1 MIDWN
6 RVRELHD
13 DVGAEDFAA
22 LVDIFLDEADEVTA
36 RLGGPPENISTDDL
50 HFLRGAMLN
59 LGFRQVSAL
68 CQTLETRIAGG
79 DRDAEGVA
87 ALLDAYKA
95 ARAEFLRGTAGLAG
109 AA

>member
-1 MIDWN
+1 MIDWD

-22 LVDIFLDEADEVTA
+22 LVDIFLDEVDEVTA
-36 RLGGPPENISTDDL
+36 RLGGPPETISAEDL

-59 LGFRQVSAL
+59 LGFSQVSAL
-68 CQTLETRIAGG
+68 CQALESRIAGG
-79 DRDAEGVA
+79 NRDAEGAA

-95 ARAEFLRGTAGLAG
+95 ARSEFLRGTSALSG

>member
-13 DVGAEDFAA
+13 DVGAEDFVA
-22 LVDIFLDEADEVTA
+22 LVDIFLDEADEVAA
-36 RLGGPPENISTDDL
+36 RLGGPPESISTDDL

-59 LGFRQVSAL
+59 LGFSQVSAL
-68 CQTLETRIAGG
+68 CQALETRIAGG
-79 DRDAEGVA
+79 HRDSEGAA
-87 ALLDAYKA
+87 ALLAAYTA
-95 ARAEFLRGTAGLAG
+95 ARSEFLRGTAALSG